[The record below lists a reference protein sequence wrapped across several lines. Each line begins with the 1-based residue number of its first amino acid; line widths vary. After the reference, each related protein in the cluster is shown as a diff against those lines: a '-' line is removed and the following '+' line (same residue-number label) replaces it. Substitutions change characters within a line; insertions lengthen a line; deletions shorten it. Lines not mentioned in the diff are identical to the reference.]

1 MNYDPKT
8 GEERTEG
15 FGTTAIEVRQTAAIA
30 VAEQAKA
37 EVQARY
43 IMALQRPRDIDAV
56 RTALLKDC
64 KRPGFAATARYSV
77 PRAGRSIVGPSIR
90 FAESIM
96 RNMGNLDT
104 RHVVTHDDAEQRIVR
119 VQVTDLE
126 ANLTLSDD
134 IVLSKTVE
142 RSTLKQGQVP
152 ISSRTNSQDV
162 TTYLVAAT
170 EDDLRNKQAA
180 SISKSLRGLV
190 LRLLPAD
197 ILEEA
202 MAQVVA
208 TKKDTDAK
216 DPDAARKKIVDA
228 FSSVN
233 VTPSDLREFLGVE
246 VGKASPA
253 DVEELREVYVA
264 IKDGETTWRDA
275 LAGKVVQAPAEKPE
289 TAKDKLKATVA
300 KTGPREPGSDG

>member
-15 FGTTAIEVRQTAAIA
+15 FGTTSIEVRQTAAIA

-56 RTALLKDC
+56 RTAVLKDC
-64 KRPGFAATARYSV
+64 RRPGFAATARYSV

-96 RNMGNLDT
+96 RSMGNIDS
-104 RHVVTHDDAEQRIVR
+104 RHMVTHDDAEQRIIR

-126 ANLTLSDD
+126 ANLTFADD
-134 IVLSKTVE
+134 LVISKTIE
-142 RSTLKQGQVP
+142 RNALRAGQTP
-152 ISSRTNSQDV
+152 ISSRTNSSGV

-170 EDDLRNKQAA
+170 EDDVRNKQASA
-180 SISKSLRGLV
+180 ISKSLRGLA

-208 TKKDTDAK
+208 TTRDADAK
-216 DPDAARKKIVDA
+216 DPDAARKRLVDA
-228 FSSVN
+228 FADLS
-233 VTPSDLREFLGVE
+233 VTPADLREYLGVE
-246 VGKASPA
+246 CGKASPA
-253 DVEELREVYVA
+253 DIVELRGVYTA
-264 IKDGETTWRDA
+264 IREGSTTWRDA
-275 LAGKVVQAPAEKPE
+275 LAGKVVQAPAEKVE

-300 KTGPREPGSDG
+300 KTGPREPGQEG